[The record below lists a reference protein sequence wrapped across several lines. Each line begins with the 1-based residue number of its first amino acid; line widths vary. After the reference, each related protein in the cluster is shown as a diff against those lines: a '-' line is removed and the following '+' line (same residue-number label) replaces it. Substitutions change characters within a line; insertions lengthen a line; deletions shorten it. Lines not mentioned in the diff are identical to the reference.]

1 VAEFSFAVE
10 IREGKGKEFNRKL
23 RQNGRVPAVVYARGK
38 DTVSLSLDPRDLE
51 RSIKSSHAGMNTL
64 FDLRGDPQV
73 EGRTVLVK
81 ELQREPVRRN
91 IIHADFFEID
101 MTQKL
106 HVSVPLHIEGI
117 APGIAMGGVLEHSLR
132 EVELLCLPNA
142 IPDEILVDVNGLE
155 MNESIHLSDLQLPD
169 GVEMLTDSTL
179 SVVMV
184 SLPKAEEEPV
194 VEEDEL
200 AEGEEADAE
209 KAEGEA
215 GEAGGDAKAEKAEKA
230 EKKDGD

>member
-10 IREGKGKEFNRKL
+10 IREGRGKEFNRKL
-23 RQNGRVPAVVYARGK
+23 RQDGRAPAVLYGRGK
-38 DTVSLSLDPRDLE
+38 DTVSLSLDPRELE
-51 RSIKSSHAGMNTL
+51 KSLKSSHAGMNTL
-64 FDLRGDPQV
+64 FDLRGDPKV

-81 ELQREPVRRN
+81 ELQREPVRGN

-106 HVSVPLHIEGI
+106 QVSVPLHIEGI

-142 IPDEILVDVNGLE
+142 IPDEIMVDVSALE

-169 GVEMLTDSTL
+169 GVEMLTDPTL

-194 VEEDEL
+194 VAEEEV
-200 AEGEEADAE
+200 AEGEEGAAE
-209 KAEGEA
+209 KAEDA
-215 GEAGGDAKAEKAEKA
+215 GEAGGDANAEKA